1 MSRAFVLD
9 TPSNPKTA
17 KVEKGRTVA
26 ETVDKQTAV
35 LRAVA
40 DEISSLSPEV
50 VNEAVIATASTEEGK
65 TAEMKA
71 KKLEAL
77 RHQNELIEDER
88 KEAELAAKA
97 LKESKETAKAAVA
110 EPSDAGAP
118 TGAPPATASSTAA
131 DADAETP
138 MERDEREAV
147 ARRGA
152 EIARMMA
159 APPAEA
165 EAAEAATRA
174 PRRAASAL
182 RPARPRPRPPKADA
196 PAEKAPEPEAEVTT

>member
-50 VNEAVIATASTEEGK
+50 VNEAVIATASNEEGK

-77 RHQNELIEDER
+77 RHQNELILCNR
-88 KEAELAAKA
+88 W
-97 LKESKETAKAAVA
+97 VA
-110 EPSDAGAP
+110 RGNA
-118 TGAPPATASSTAA
+118 ATAHSSHS
-131 DADAETP
+131 
-138 MERDEREAV
+138 
-147 ARRGA
+147 
-152 EIARMMA
+152 I
-159 APPAEA
+159 
-165 EAAEAATRA
+165 
-174 PRRAASAL
+174 SF
-182 RPARPRPRPPKADA
+182 
-196 PAEKAPEPEAEVTT
+196 